1 MRVPLQILC
10 CILLSA
16 CGSYHTSPDLELLRA
31 ADAGQ
36 TSALIRACRAG
47 AHLNVRSDDGQT
59 ALGLALER
67 INRGEGVC
75 GAADDTI
82 SPVWENVELLLKA
95 GANPN
100 IPHRHTTPL
109 HLAAG
114 SGNPELVRLLL
125 HYGARPDAETR
136 SCLAPLWEAVYTDN
150 PAVAEVLLQAG
161 ANPHI
166 PNTEGQTP
174 LEFLRMQGRT
184 HSRLYHLL
192 RTHETCP
199 NHRG

>member
-1 MRVPLQILC
+1 MRFILLILSG
-10 CILLSA
+10 ILLSG
-16 CGSYHTSPDLELLRA
+16 CGSYRTSPDLSLLQA

-36 TSALIRACRAG
+36 TAALIRACRAG

-67 INRGEGVC
+67 INRGEGVS
-75 GAADDTI
+75 GTADDTI
-82 SPVWENVELLLKA
+82 SPVWQNVELLLKA

-125 HYGARPDAETR
+125 HYGARPGAETR

-161 ANPHI
+161 ANPHAT
-166 PNTEGQTP
+166 NAEGQTP
-174 LEFLRMQGRT
+174 LQFLRLQGRT
-184 HSRLYHLL
+184 NSRLYHLL
-192 RTHETCP
+192 STH
-199 NHRG
+199 